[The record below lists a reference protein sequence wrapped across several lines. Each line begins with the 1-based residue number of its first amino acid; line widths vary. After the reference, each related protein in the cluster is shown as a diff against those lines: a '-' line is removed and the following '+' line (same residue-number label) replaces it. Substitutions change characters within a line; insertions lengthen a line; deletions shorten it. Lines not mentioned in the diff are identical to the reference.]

1 MNNGEAAVEFRNKLT
16 RWWKFYG
23 RKFPWRETED
33 PYKILVAEVLLHRTR
48 AEQVVPVYSAF
59 ISEFPDIFS
68 LAKSSK
74 DKVMKLVY
82 PLGLRWRAELLY
94 EMAIEIMG
102 RGGRIKAD
110 KNWLC
115 SLPGV
120 NDYIASAV
128 MSFAFNKPEPILD
141 TNTVRII
148 GRLTGMRV
156 TDSSRRSRKFREI
169 YLYLMDRK
177 NPRIFNMAMIDLGA
191 LVCRARTPLCDRCP
205 LKKWCAY
212 TCTSC
217 L

>member
-1 MNNGEAAVEFRNKLT
+1 MNNGKTAVEFRNKLIK
-16 RWWKFYG
+16 WWKFYG

-74 DKVMKLVY
+74 DKVMKLIY

-94 EMAIEIMG
+94 EMAIEIMR

-120 NDYIASAV
+120 SDYIASAV

-156 TDSSRRSRKFREI
+156 RDSSRRSRKFREI

-177 NPRIFNMAMIDLGA
+177 TPRVFNMAMIDLGA

-205 LKKWCAY
+205 LKNWCAY